1 MAIGSALGW
10 IPVISILG
18 GLLVLVGAVL
28 VVLGREAFGVAHER
42 NVVIA
47 IVLYLMGLVGEF
59 ILAGSLLSSIETAAY
74 LPPTD
79 AASAVMGAFDGFLV
93 GAMIV
98 GVIAGLASVLFLWA
112 LLDVAGRVL
121 IWASFFSSFALLFGV
136 WVIIVG
142 QLGSAVASA
151 FAGSPPDLAPLIALD
166 NELNSLRLLNILP
179 DLLAAGA
186 AYVAWAR
193 IEQGIIPQRR
203 GQPMPP
209 A

>member
-1 MAIGSALGW
+1 MAVGSALGW

-18 GLLVLVGAVL
+18 GLLVLVGAIL

-42 NVVIA
+42 NVMIA
-47 IVLYLMGLVGEF
+47 IMLYVVGLIGSF
-59 ILAGSLLSSIETAAY
+59 ILAGSLISSIEAAAY
-74 LPPTD
+74 LPATG
-79 AASAVMGAFDGFLV
+79 AASAVMGAFNGFLA
-93 GAMIV
+93 GAVIV
-98 GVIAGLASVLFLWA
+98 GVIAGLASILFLWA
-112 LLDVAGRVL
+112 LLDLAGRVL
-121 IWASFFSSFALLFGV
+121 IWASFFSSFALLFGA
-136 WVIIVG
+136 WVIIMS
-142 QLGSAVASA
+142 QLGSAMANA
-151 FAGSPPDLAPLIALD
+151 FAGSPPDLGPLIALD

-193 IEQGIIPQRR
+193 IEQGVIPRRR